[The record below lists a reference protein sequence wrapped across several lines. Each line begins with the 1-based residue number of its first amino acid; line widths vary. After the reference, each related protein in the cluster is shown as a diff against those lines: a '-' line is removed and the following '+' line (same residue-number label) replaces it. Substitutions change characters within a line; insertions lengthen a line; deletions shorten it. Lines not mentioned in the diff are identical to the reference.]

1 MFENRNLIKPL
12 SPLKK
17 IFLPTKIVMIR
28 KIGSSI
34 QIYAWISKKERIRK
48 GIVRANEMISHLNC
62 LFFNNSLM
70 HSSKIIFYQILND
83 SIITTMIL
91 KIFLLILLI
100 PVIIISIVLIINV
113 LPLPD
118 TIEGSRGQIG
128 AVAAGFFSFLY
139 LVWIFFYTV
148 NSFRRAGRV
157 FNELCLG
164 LGLKGESLGIFGRKY
179 SGTMSE
185 RQITI
190 DYFPPKT
197 IQRALL
203 NIYIEASLVQEFTVS
218 RQRPLLGSGKNR
230 ILCQEIVS
238 LAGDFKIYSGDCN
251 KTFTIIS
258 RYEFKKA
265 LGSILSVGHGNS
277 FKQIYFE
284 SDRIW
289 LRQRFTR
296 LSAEVL
302 EDYIKNLLALASE
315 AENQ

>member
-1 MFENRNLIKPL
+1 
-12 SPLKK
+12 
-17 IFLPTKIVMIR
+17 
-28 KIGSSI
+28 
-34 QIYAWISKKERIRK
+34 
-48 GIVRANEMISHLNC
+48 
-62 LFFNNSLM
+62 
-70 HSSKIIFYQILND
+70 
-83 SIITTMIL
+83 MIL
-91 KIFLLILLI
+91 KILLLILLI

-118 TIEGSRGQIG
+118 TIEGSRDQIG
-128 AVAAGFFSFLY
+128 AIAAGFFSFLY

-157 FNELCLG
+157 FDELCLG

-179 SGTMSE
+179 SGTLSE

-203 NIYIEASLVQEFTVS
+203 NIYIETPLVKEFIVS
-218 RQRPLLGSGKNR
+218 KKRPLLGSAKNR
-230 ILCQEIVS
+230 ALCPQITG
-238 LAGDFKIYSGDCN
+238 LARDFKIYSGVCK

-258 RYEFKKA
+258 NREFKKA
-265 LGSILSVGHGNS
+265 LGSILSGGHNNS

-289 LRQRFTR
+289 LRER
-296 LSAEVL
+296 LSRLSVEAL
-302 EDYIKNLLALASE
+302 KDYIKNLLILASE
-315 AENQ
+315 TEDQ